1 VVEEGQCSRSSGLRR
16 VVLTLSGRIE
26 IEDLSELQRLLDL
39 ESSDQQ
45 IVLNLRDVTLVD
57 RDAVK
62 FLVGCQAKGIQIE
75 SHRKDRPFV
84 KVNCAAIPA
93 GLLESEFFGHERGAF
108 AGAKHNKVRRLRRP
122 GLAPYARL
130 PANLWQERR

>member
-1 VVEEGQCSRSSGLRR
+1 MTETDMNLNG
-16 VVLTLSGRIE
+16 IA
-26 IEDLSELQRLLDL
+26 ELDNTTSPAGDPL
-39 ESSDQQ
+39 EPC
-45 IVLNLRDVTLVD
+45 LKALVA
-57 RDAVK
+57 RA
-62 FLVGCQAKGIQIE
+62 IHNR

-108 AGAKHNKVRRLRRP
+108 TGAKHNKVRRLRRP

>member
-1 VVEEGQCSRSSGLRR
+1 MLKIERASNGR

-62 FLVGCQAKGIQIE
+62 FLVGCRAKGIQIE
-75 SHRKDRPFV
+75 NCPSY
-84 KVNCAAIPA
+84 VNKWIEQERA
-93 GLLESEFFGHERGAF
+93 GLRQRSARD
-108 AGAKHNKVRRLRRP
+108 RRP
-122 GLAPYARL
+122 NATKDD
-130 PANLWQERR
+130 

>member
-1 VVEEGQCSRSSGLRR
+1 MLKIERTSNGR

-62 FLVGCQAKGIQIE
+62 FLVGCQAKGIQFENCPSYVNEWIE
-75 SHRKDRPFV
+75 QER
-84 KVNCAAIPA
+84 A
-93 GLLESEFFGHERGAF
+93 GLRRS
-108 AGAKHNKVRRLRRP
+108 KVSQRP
-122 GLAPYARL
+122 STKR
-130 PANLWQERR
+130 NQE

>member
-1 VVEEGQCSRSSGLRR
+1 VTR
-16 VVLTLSGRIE
+16 
-26 IEDLSELQRLLDL
+26 
-39 ESSDQQ
+39 
-45 IVLNLRDVTLVD
+45 LNLVSKHRRALMGSWEKVLICDTYYVSWTPW
-57 RDAVK
+57 RGEARQSC
-62 FLVGCQAKGIQIE
+62 FWAKPAQERNSWRAIHNR

-108 AGAKHNKVRRLRRP
+108 TGAKHNKVRRLRRP

>member
-1 VVEEGQCSRSSGLRR
+1 MLKIERTSNGR

-39 ESSDQQ
+39 ESSSPQ
-45 IVLNLRDVTLVD
+45 IVL
-57 RDAVK
+57 
-62 FLVGCQAKGIQIE
+62 

-93 GLLESEFFGHERGAF
+93 GLLESE
-108 AGAKHNKVRRLRRP
+108 P
-122 GLAPYARL
+122 
-130 PANLWQERR
+130 ERRWWDVAASTNSKRKKHDHLVLLGSVSPVRERS

>member
-1 VVEEGQCSRSSGLRR
+1 MLKIERTSNGR

-39 ESSDQQ
+39 ESSDPQ
-45 IVLNLRDVTLVD
+45 IVL
-57 RDAVK
+57 
-62 FLVGCQAKGIQIE
+62 

-108 AGAKHNKVRRLRRP
+108 AGAKHKKVRRLRRP

>member
-1 VVEEGQCSRSSGLRR
+1 MLKIERASNGR

-75 SHRKDRPFV
+75 NCPSY
-84 KVNCAAIPA
+84 VNEWI
-93 GLLESEFFGHERGAF
+93 E
-108 AGAKHNKVRRLRRP
+108 
-122 GLAPYARL
+122 
-130 PANLWQERR
+130 QERAGFDGQRSARDPRPNATKDD

>member
-1 VVEEGQCSRSSGLRR
+1 MLQIERTSNGK

-26 IEDLSELQRLLDL
+26 IEDLSELQRPLDL
-39 ESSDQQ
+39 ESSDPQ
-45 IVLNLRDVTLVD
+45 IVL
-57 RDAVK
+57 
-62 FLVGCQAKGIQIE
+62 

-93 GLLESEFFGHERGAF
+93 GLLESEFFGHERRAF